1 MSSQVSLLLHG
12 WPADILEIWD
22 SQGKDQG
29 AVGLPS
35 SRGWWQIQLRV
46 EDLVN
51 QVYLPALEIE

>member
-35 SRGWWQIQLRV
+35 RLMTDPVEGRGFG
-46 EDLVN
+46 